1 MKGVMK
7 PRSLIVLLLSRLLP
21 SFCFLALP
29 QSNPLRSPTRIH
41 ANPSSTLSFFSPS
54 KINLFLRILSKRP
67 DGFHELA
74 SLFQTLDFGDTLHLT
89 PHDKPMDLLECSTKG
104 VPTDGS
110 NLVLRALKLMRE
122 KTGSRRHFHVILEKN
137 VPAQAG
143 LGGGSGNAA
152 TAMWA
157 ANSLLEDPAPLHQ
170 LVEWSAE
177 IGSDVSFFLS
187 RGTAYCTGRGEI
199 LAEGSALPAARLLIL
214 KPKIGLS
221 TPAVFRALDLEG
233 CSKVDPAE
241 LRDEFL
247 REGAAGVDPDRFV
260 NDLEDP
266 AFTVLPEL
274 GELKDEFARVAK
286 SKRVM
291 MSGSGT
297 SLFCILEEGQGL
309 DDVRKVF
316 GKRDNLTL
324 VETKFLNREEGV
336 WFQAPQP

>member
-21 SFCFLALP
+21 SFGFLALP

-221 TPAVFRALDLEG
+221 TPAVFRALDLKG
-233 CSKVDPAE
+233 CSK
-241 LRDEFL
+241 
-247 REGAAGVDPDRFV
+247 VDPDRFV

-309 DDVRKVF
+309 DDVRRVF

-324 VETKFLNREEGV
+324 VEAKFLNREEGV